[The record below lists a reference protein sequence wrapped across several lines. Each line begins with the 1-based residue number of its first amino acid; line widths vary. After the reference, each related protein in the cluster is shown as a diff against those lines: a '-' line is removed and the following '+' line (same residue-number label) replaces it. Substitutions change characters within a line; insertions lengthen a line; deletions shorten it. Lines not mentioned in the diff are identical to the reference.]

1 MRTEEEVSAELAEVR
16 TRRQEFFPTE
26 GEPLGQNSPEPA
38 EFWPGAPGGEITELL
53 EREAKLVLERA
64 EIRRAGSGSGEAS
77 PSSTTTPAG
86 TDEEEAAARR
96 ILQRIEDGRKK

>member
-16 TRRQEFFPTE
+16 TRRQEFFPAAQ
-26 GEPLGQNSPEPA
+26 EPLAKDMPEPA

-64 EIRRAGSGSGEAS
+64 EIRRAGGGSEQAS
-77 PSSTTTPAG
+77 PTE

-96 ILQRIEDGRKK
+96 ILERIENGRKT

>member
-16 TRRQEFFPTE
+16 TRRQEFFPSRE
-26 GEPLGQNSPEPA
+26 EPLTKDMPEPA
-38 EFWPGAPGGEITELL
+38 GFWKGAPGGEITELL

-77 PSSTTTPAG
+77 PAD

-96 ILQRIEDGRKK
+96 ILQRIEDGRKT

>member
-16 TRRQEFFPTE
+16 TRREEFFPTE
-26 GEPLGQNSPEPA
+26 GEPLAKGAPEPT
-38 EFWPGAPGGEITELL
+38 EYWPGGPGGEITELL

-64 EIRRAGSGSGEAS
+64 EIRRAGSGSGE
-77 PSSTTTPAG
+77 TPPAE

-96 ILQRIEDGRKK
+96 ILRRIEDARKT